1 MDKGGNC
8 WRQAFWNNNIV
19 STASIWIHGFNYICK
34 YFSCPSDPELYA
46 WTRWGTQQ
54 IVFEP
59 KSSFPGTQPPRW
71 VQHSYWQP
79 PTVLCL
85 PPGARH
91 STQQRRTAKDMKQ
104 QLAAELSA
112 TPLCSTSS
120 SQAATPQTV
129 GSLLLPPAW
138 GSQSKTWDKKNWSC
152 SAGWSTD
159 E

>member
-34 YFSCPSDPELYA
+34 YFSCLSDPELYA

-59 KSSFPGTQPPRW
+59 KSSFLGTQPPRW

-91 STQQRRTAKDMKQ
+91 STQQRTAKDMRQ
-104 QLAAELSA
+104 QPAAELSA

>member
-91 STQQRRTAKDMKQ
+91 STQQRTAKDMRQ
-104 QLAAELSA
+104 QPAAELSA